1 MRHIKS
7 FKDFLLEKD
16 MIPGGLSDDMSIED
30 IADKHGVDIEDLKKE
45 YKKGISVEMEH
56 TSDKSI
62 ASEIARDH
70 LFEDPKY
77 YDKLS
82 TIEEGFINEK
92 DDTPVDVRI
101 KKLADDPEIK
111 GKMHGASSKKLEDA
125 FTILF
130 KRGYGAAQTNW
141 AAVNPNIKKLGR
153 VAGANAWGYARLNAF
168 IKKTKGYETTD
179 SDVAKWLQGKG
190 DKPTGD
196 PS

>member
-1 MRHIKS
+1 MKYVKS
-7 FKDFLLEKD
+7 FKDFLLEND
-16 MIPGGLSDDMSIED
+16 M
-30 IADKHGVDIEDLKKE
+30 
-45 YKKGISVEMEH
+45 
-56 TSDKSI
+56 TSS
-62 ASEIARDH
+62 
-70 LFEDPKY
+70 
-77 YDKLS
+77 
-82 TIEEGFINEK
+82 EEGLITEK

-101 KKLADDPEIK
+101 KKLANDPEVQ
-111 GKMHGASSKKLEDA
+111 GKMDGASVKKLEDA

-141 AAVNPNIKKLGR
+141 GAVNPNIKKLGR

-179 SDVAKWLQGKG
+179 SDVAKWLKGKG